1 MATEIV
7 ITIGEGQVEVDI
19 NGAQGKGCHAIQE
32 GFATAFA
39 GKQTHVT
46 RKREFNAPSIEK
58 KKLNQ

>member
-1 MATEIV
+1 MQEIT
-7 ITIGEGQVEVDI
+7 ITIGDGKVDVDLEGF
-19 NGAQGKGCHAIQE
+19 QGKGCHAIQE
-32 GFATAFA
+32 GFASAFA

>member
-1 MATEIV
+1 MKE
-7 ITIGEGQVEVDI
+7 ITITIENGTVQVDLEGYK
-19 NGAQGKGCHAIQE
+19 GAGCHAIQE
-32 GFATAFA
+32 GFATAFS